1 MVISVEKVSKS
12 FRLGKTKVE
21 ALSDVSFSISR
32 GEFCVIRGVS
42 GSGKSTLLNLMG
54 AMDTPTKGKVVLK
67 GINLGEQSEKK
78 RALLRRDH
86 IGFVFQAF
94 NLIPVLTSLEN
105 VMYPLTL
112 RKEKHTREKAKL
124 ALSQV
129 GLEKFVEHKPV
140 ELSGGQMQRV
150 AIARALVSQPDIIL
164 ADEPTANLDSQT
176 AQDILDLMLSL
187 NREVGTTFVIATH
200 HQYLFDLA
208 NRVIEMRDG
217 ELIANDEKIEPI
229 RMTAC

>member
-1 MVISVEKVSKS
+1 MVISVEQVSKS
-12 FRLGKTKVE
+12 FRLGKNNIE
-21 ALSDVSFSISR
+21 ALHDVSFSISR
-32 GEFCVIRGVS
+32 GEFCVIKGAS

-54 AMDTPTKGKVVLK
+54 AMDIPTHGRVLLK
-67 GINLGEQSEKK
+67 GINLAEQSEKK

-86 IGFVFQAF
+86 IGFIFQAF

-112 RKEKHTREKAKL
+112 RKEKDIRQKAVTAL
-124 ALSQV
+124 AQV
-129 GLEKFVEHKPV
+129 GLENFIYHKPV

-164 ADEPTANLDSQT
+164 ADEPTANLDSKT
-176 AQDILDLMLSL
+176 AKDILELMLTL
-187 NREVGTTFVIATH
+187 NREMGTTFVIATH

-208 NRVIEMRDG
+208 SRVIEMQDG